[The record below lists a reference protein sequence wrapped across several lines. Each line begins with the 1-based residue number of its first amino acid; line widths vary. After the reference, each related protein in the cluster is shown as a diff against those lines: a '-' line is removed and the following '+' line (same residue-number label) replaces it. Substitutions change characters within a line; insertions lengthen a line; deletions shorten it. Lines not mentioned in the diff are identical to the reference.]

1 MTIASKSIKFFWL
14 LGLILLAATAL
25 GAGWVMNQASGGV
38 SSRVARAHGR
48 RHSAAETRS
57 AAPSRSVF
65 SLACA
70 VTAIS
75 GRP

>member
-1 MTIASKSIKFFWL
+1 
-14 LGLILLAATAL
+14 
-25 GAGWVMNQASGGV
+25 MNQASGGV